1 MLSPREG
8 TLGKGG
14 AFDFSGKF
22 LVKLPTMGP
31 QNLVKSD
38 QISPPWGTGSNI
50 PYLHSSC
57 CVYILQIIR
66 YKLPSF
72 FIYSFD
78 ALCNPRKIINKFS
91 I

>member
-8 TLGKGG
+8 TPGICG
-14 AFDFSGKF
+14 AFDFSGEF
-22 LVKLPTMGP
+22 LVKI

-38 QISPPWGTGSNI
+38 QISHLGEVISLNFK
-50 PYLHSSC
+50 
-57 CVYILQIIR
+57 VVVAYILQIIG

-72 FIYSFD
+72 LIYFFD
-78 ALCNPRKIINKFS
+78 ALCSPRKIINKSS